1 MKQPRLEERNPVD
14 LSLGDLHC
22 HTEKRVFVWLLI
34 PIYRP
39 WNDFC
44 LPEGSQGTP
53 RQTPEGPPHKAYLI
67 WPLKGAASMRDSAD
81 LIVFAAWRWAF
92 PLVQVVLTGIGKCAR
107 ETGTGPEL

>member
-14 LSLGDLHC
+14 LSLGGLQC

-39 WNDFC
+39 WNDFH
-44 LPEGSQGTP
+44 LPEGSQGSP
-53 RQTPEGPPHKAYLI
+53 RQTPEGPPHKVYLI

-92 PLVQVVLTGIGKCAR
+92 PLVQVALTGIGKCAR
-107 ETGTGPEL
+107 ETDTGPEL